1 MEYKKIYNRYLI
13 YYKQEKIYDTKK
25 NKYLMPGKNHKFYIE

>member
-25 NKYLMPGKNHKFYIE
+25 NKYLKPGKNHKFYIE